1 LHVNGHVLHYVMEKQ
16 GCGDAVKC
24 APVQSGS
31 VAWLQQHDAFFERLT
46 VKETL
51 DLAVFLEL
59 SHLSKVQREAVSQSC
74 LDALGLSAVQT
85 RPVGSPKAARILDGA
100 TLSGGE
106 MRRLSCAVEL
116 VVGGIM
122 FLVV

>member
-1 LHVNGHVLHYVMEKQ
+1 MNGHVLHYVMEMQ
-16 GCGDAVKC
+16 GSGDGVKC

-59 SHLSKVQREAVSQSC
+59 SHLSKRQRDEVSQSC
-74 LDALGLSAVQT
+74 LGALGLSAVQT
-85 RPVGSPKAARILDGA
+85 RPVGSPKAARVLDGA

-116 VVGGIM
+116 VVGGE
-122 FLVV
+122 

>member
-1 LHVNGHVLHYVMEKQ
+1 VNGHVLHYDMANQ
-16 GCGDAVKC
+16 SVKC
-24 APVQSGS
+24 APVPSDS

-59 SHLSKVQREAVSQSC
+59 SHLTKAQRDAVSQSC
-74 LDALGLSAVQT
+74 LDALGLSAVAT
-85 RPVGSPKAARILDGA
+85 RPVGSPKAARVLDGA

-116 VVGGIM
+116 VVGAPVIS
-122 FLVV
+122 